1 MAKVAIM
8 GYGTVG
14 SGVYDIIKTNSDKL
28 SRSAN
33 GESVDIKYILDIRD
47 FDDHPEKELFTKE
60 FNDILND
67 DEVSV
72 VAEVMGG
79 LHPAYEFTK
88 SLLEAGKSVVT
99 SNKELVATY
108 GTELLEIAR
117 GKNVN
122 YFFEASVGGGIPIIR
137 PMHQCLTANNI
148 LKIAGILNGTTNYI
162 LDQMIRKGKT
172 FETAL
177 KDAQN
182 NGFAER
188 NPAADIEGADAC
200 RKICILAS
208 LAFGKH
214 IYPEQVHTQGITK
227 ITLEDVAYAAAWG
240 GVIKLIGQV
249 KKLDNGKVEIVVAPM
264 FISHESQLSSVDDV
278 FNGILVRGDATGDVV
293 FYGKG
298 AGKLP
303 TASAVVAD
311 IIDCVKH
318 FKARK
323 YLYWD
328 DAQEGYVSPY
338 EDSVIS
344 VYIRAVSENDHKGL
358 RIAEKAFGKVKRLV
372 RSDAPESEFA
382 FVTEPKSV
390 MEINACCEAM
400 KDQGVEVL
408 SMIRLSDL

>member
-188 NPAADIEGADAC
+188 NPAADIEGHDAC
-200 RKICILAS
+200 RKIAILAS
-208 LAFGKH
+208 LASGKM
-214 IYPEQVHTQGITK
+214 IDYNDIDTDGITN
-227 ITLEDVAYAAAWG
+227 ITLDDVKYAAAMDS
-240 GVIKLIGQV
+240 VIKLIGYAQF
-249 KKLDNGKVEIVVAPM
+249 DENGKVYSIVSPM
-264 FISHESQLSSVDDV
+264 VIKNSSPLAGVDGV
-278 FNGILVRGDATGDVV
+278 FNAIMVTGDCVGDV
-293 FYGKG
+293 MFYGKG

-311 IIDCVKH
+311 VVDAVKHSDRSKKIFWEKPTENIMADINSKKFEYFVRTTDSAENVQKIFGKCEFVDNIID
-318 FKARK
+318 
-323 YLYWD
+323 
-328 DAQEGYVSPY
+328 
-338 EDSVIS
+338 
-344 VYIRAVSENDHKGL
+344 N
-358 RIAEKAFGKVKRLV
+358 
-372 RSDAPESEFA
+372 ESA
-382 FVTEPKSV
+382 FVTSPLTKS
-390 MEINACCEAM
+390 E
-400 KDQGVEVL
+400 VEEKL
-408 SMIRLSDL
+408 AKLSDVVANIRVMD

>member
-137 PMHQCLTANNI
+137 PLVSSITSDAVTEI
-148 LKIAGILNGTTNYI
+148 TGILNGTTNYMLTKMSEDG
-162 LDQMIRKGKT
+162 LDYDAVL
-172 FETAL
+172 E
-177 KDAQN
+177 DAQER
-182 NGFAER
+182 GYAER
-188 NPAADIEGADAC
+188 NPAADVEGHDAR
-200 RKICILAS
+200 RKIAILSS
-208 LAFGKH
+208 LAFGK
-214 IYPEQVHTQGITK
+214 YVDYEDVYTEGITK
-227 ITLEDVAYAAAWG
+227 ITSADFAYAKILG
-240 GVIKLIGQV
+240 SRIKLFGTS
-249 KKLDNGKVEIVVAPM
+249 KKKEDGS
-264 FISHESQLSSVDDV
+264 ISAMVCPVMITNEHPLFAVNDV
-278 FNGILVRGDATGDVV
+278 MNAILVRGESMGDLM
-293 FYGKG
+293 FYGAG

-311 IIDCVKH
+311 VVNAARNPKITEIEPYEPGKMTVSDHLKSTHSYFVRVKGSDANAVAES
-318 FKARK
+318 FKAK
-323 YLYWD
+323 QIV
-328 DAQEGYVSPY
+328 DAGIADEFGLVTAEWAENEFDALCENYPVV
-338 EDSVIS
+338 SVI
-344 VYIRAVSENDHKGL
+344 
-358 RIAEKAFGKVKRLV
+358 RL
-372 RSDAPESEFA
+372 A
-382 FVTEPKSV
+382 K
-390 MEINACCEAM
+390 
-400 KDQGVEVL
+400 
-408 SMIRLSDL
+408 

>member
-188 NPAADIEGADAC
+188 NPAADIEGHDAC
-200 RKICILAS
+200 RKIAILAS
-208 LAFGKH
+208 LASGKM
-214 IYPEQVHTQGITK
+214 IDYNDIDTDGITN
-227 ITLEDVAYAAAWG
+227 ITLDDVKYAAAMDS
-240 GVIKLIGQV
+240 VIKLIGYAQF
-249 KKLDNGKVEIVVAPM
+249 DENGKVYSIVSPM
-264 FISHESQLSSVDDV
+264 VIKNSSPLAGVDGV
-278 FNGILVRGDATGDVV
+278 FNAIMVTGDCVGDV
-293 FYGKG
+293 MFYGKG

-311 IIDCVKH
+311 VVDAVKHSDRSKKIFWEKPAENIMADIDSKKFEYFVRTTDSAENVQKIFGQCEFVDNIID
-318 FKARK
+318 
-323 YLYWD
+323 
-328 DAQEGYVSPY
+328 
-338 EDSVIS
+338 
-344 VYIRAVSENDHKGL
+344 N
-358 RIAEKAFGKVKRLV
+358 
-372 RSDAPESEFA
+372 ESA
-382 FVTEPKSV
+382 FVTSPLTKS
-390 MEINACCEAM
+390 E
-400 KDQGVEVL
+400 VEEKL
-408 SMIRLSDL
+408 AKLSDVVANIRVMD

>member
-188 NPAADIEGADAC
+188 NPAADIEGHDAC
-200 RKICILAS
+200 RKIAILAS
-208 LAFGKH
+208 LASGKM
-214 IYPEQVHTQGITK
+214 IDYNDIDTDGITN
-227 ITLEDVAYAAAWG
+227 ITLDDVKYAAAMDS
-240 GVIKLIGQV
+240 VIKLIGYAQF
-249 KKLDNGKVEIVVAPM
+249 DENDKVYSIVSPM
-264 FISHESQLSSVDDV
+264 VIKNSSPLAGVDGV
-278 FNGILVRGDATGDVV
+278 FNAIMVTGDCVGDV
-293 FYGKG
+293 MFYGKG

-311 IIDCVKH
+311 VVDAVKHSDRSKKIFWEKPTENIMADIDSKKFEYFVRTTDSAENVQKIFGKCEFVDNIID
-318 FKARK
+318 
-323 YLYWD
+323 
-328 DAQEGYVSPY
+328 
-338 EDSVIS
+338 
-344 VYIRAVSENDHKGL
+344 N
-358 RIAEKAFGKVKRLV
+358 
-372 RSDAPESEFA
+372 ESA
-382 FVTEPKSV
+382 FVTSPLTKS
-390 MEINACCEAM
+390 E
-400 KDQGVEVL
+400 VEDNL
-408 SMIRLSDL
+408 AKLSDVVANIRVMD

>member
-188 NPAADIEGADAC
+188 NPAADIEGHDAC
-200 RKICILAS
+200 RKIAILAS
-208 LAFGKH
+208 LASGKM
-214 IYPEQVHTQGITK
+214 IDYNDIDTDGITN
-227 ITLEDVAYAAAWG
+227 ITLDDVKYAAAMDS
-240 GVIKLIGQV
+240 VIKLIGYAQF
-249 KKLDNGKVEIVVAPM
+249 DENGKVYSIVSPM
-264 FISHESQLSSVDDV
+264 VIKNSSPLAGVDGV
-278 FNGILVRGDATGDVV
+278 FNAIMVTGECVGDVM

-311 IIDCVKH
+311 VVDAVKHSDRSKKIFWEKPTENIMADIDSKKFEYFVRTTDSAENVQKIFGKCEFVDNIID
-318 FKARK
+318 
-323 YLYWD
+323 
-328 DAQEGYVSPY
+328 
-338 EDSVIS
+338 
-344 VYIRAVSENDHKGL
+344 N
-358 RIAEKAFGKVKRLV
+358 
-372 RSDAPESEFA
+372 ESA
-382 FVTEPKSV
+382 FVTSPLTKS
-390 MEINACCEAM
+390 E
-400 KDQGVEVL
+400 VEEKL
-408 SMIRLSDL
+408 AKLSDVVANIRVMD

>member
-188 NPAADIEGADAC
+188 NPAADIEGHDAC
-200 RKICILAS
+200 RKIAILAS
-208 LAFGKH
+208 LASAKM
-214 IYPEQVHTQGITK
+214 IDYNDIDTEGITN
-227 ITLEDVAYAAAWG
+227 ITLDDVKYAAAMDS
-240 GVIKLIGQV
+240 VIKLIGYAQF
-249 KKLDNGKVEIVVAPM
+249 DEEGKVYSIVSPM
-264 FISHESQLSSVDDV
+264 VIKNSSPLAGVDGV
-278 FNGILVRGDATGDVV
+278 FNAIMVTGDCVGDV
-293 FYGKG
+293 MFYGKG

-311 IIDCVKH
+311 VVDAVKHSDRSKKIFWEKPVENIMADKDSKKFAYFVRTTDSAENVQKIFGKCEFVDNIID
-318 FKARK
+318 
-323 YLYWD
+323 
-328 DAQEGYVSPY
+328 
-338 EDSVIS
+338 
-344 VYIRAVSENDHKGL
+344 N
-358 RIAEKAFGKVKRLV
+358 
-372 RSDAPESEFA
+372 ESA
-382 FVTEPKSV
+382 FVTSPLTKS
-390 MEINACCEAM
+390 E
-400 KDQGVEVL
+400 VEEKL
-408 SMIRLSDL
+408 AKLSDVVANIRVMD

>member
-60 FNDILND
+60 FN
-67 DEVSV
+67 
-72 VAEVMGG
+72 
-79 LHPAYEFTK
+79 EFTP

-188 NPAADIEGADAC
+188 NPAADIEGHDAC
-200 RKICILAS
+200 RKIAILAS
-208 LAFGKH
+208 LASGKM
-214 IYPEQVHTQGITK
+214 IDYNDIDTDGITN
-227 ITLEDVAYAAAWG
+227 ITLDDVKYAAAMDS
-240 GVIKLIGQV
+240 VIKLIGYAQF
-249 KKLDNGKVEIVVAPM
+249 DENGKVYSIVSPM
-264 FISHESQLSSVDDV
+264 VIKNSSPLAGVDGV
-278 FNGILVRGDATGDVV
+278 FNAIMVTGDCVGDV
-293 FYGKG
+293 MFYGKG

-311 IIDCVKH
+311 VVDAVKHGDRRTKIVWAKPAENRRAEIDSMKFEYFVRTTDSAEYVQKIFGKCEFVDNIID
-318 FKARK
+318 
-323 YLYWD
+323 
-328 DAQEGYVSPY
+328 
-338 EDSVIS
+338 
-344 VYIRAVSENDHKGL
+344 N
-358 RIAEKAFGKVKRLV
+358 
-372 RSDAPESEFA
+372 ESA
-382 FVTEPKSV
+382 FVTSPLTKS
-390 MEINACCEAM
+390 E
-400 KDQGVEVL
+400 VEEKL
-408 SMIRLSDL
+408 AKLSDVVANIRVMD

>member
-122 YFFEASVGGGIPIIR
+122 YFFEPSVGGGIPIIR

-188 NPAADIEGADAC
+188 NPAADIEGHDAC
-200 RKICILAS
+200 RKIAILAS
-208 LAFGKH
+208 LASGKM
-214 IYPEQVHTQGITK
+214 IDYNDIDTDGITN
-227 ITLEDVAYAAAWG
+227 ITLDDVKYAAAMDS
-240 GVIKLIGQV
+240 VIKLIGYAQF
-249 KKLDNGKVEIVVAPM
+249 DENGKVYSIVSPM
-264 FISHESQLSSVDDV
+264 VIKNSSPLAGVDGV
-278 FNGILVRGDATGDVV
+278 FNAIMVTGDCVGDV
-293 FYGKG
+293 MFYGKG

-311 IIDCVKH
+311 VVDAVKHSDRSKKIFWEKPTENIMADINSKKFEYFVRTTDSAENVQKIFGKCEFVDNIID
-318 FKARK
+318 
-323 YLYWD
+323 
-328 DAQEGYVSPY
+328 
-338 EDSVIS
+338 
-344 VYIRAVSENDHKGL
+344 N
-358 RIAEKAFGKVKRLV
+358 
-372 RSDAPESEFA
+372 ESA
-382 FVTEPKSV
+382 FVTSPLTKS
-390 MEINACCEAM
+390 E
-400 KDQGVEVL
+400 VEEKL
-408 SMIRLSDL
+408 AKLSDVVANIRVMD

>member
-188 NPAADIEGADAC
+188 NPAADIEGHDAC
-200 RKICILAS
+200 RKIAILAS
-208 LAFGKH
+208 LASGKM
-214 IYPEQVHTQGITK
+214 IDYNDIDTDGITN
-227 ITLEDVAYAAAWG
+227 ITLDDVKYAAAMDS
-240 GVIKLIGQV
+240 VIKLIGYAQF
-249 KKLDNGKVEIVVAPM
+249 DENGKVYSIVSPM
-264 FISHESQLSSVDDV
+264 VIKNSSPLAGVDGV
-278 FNGILVRGDATGDVV
+278 FNAIMVTGDCVGDV
-293 FYGKG
+293 MFYGKG

-311 IIDCVKH
+311 VVDAVKHSDRSKKIFWEKPTENIMADIDSKKFEYFVRTTDSAENVQKIFGKCEFVDNIID
-318 FKARK
+318 
-323 YLYWD
+323 
-328 DAQEGYVSPY
+328 
-338 EDSVIS
+338 
-344 VYIRAVSENDHKGL
+344 N
-358 RIAEKAFGKVKRLV
+358 
-372 RSDAPESEFA
+372 ESA
-382 FVTEPKSV
+382 FVTSPLTKS
-390 MEINACCEAM
+390 E
-400 KDQGVEVL
+400 VEDNL
-408 SMIRLSDL
+408 AKLSDVVANIRVMD

>member
-182 NGFAER
+182 
-188 NPAADIEGADAC
+188 EGHDAC
-200 RKICILAS
+200 RKIAILAS
-208 LAFGKH
+208 LASGKM
-214 IYPEQVHTQGITK
+214 IDYNDIDTDGITD
-227 ITLEDVAYAAAWG
+227 ITLDDVKYAAAMDS
-240 GVIKLIGQV
+240 VIKLIGYAQF
-249 KKLDNGKVEIVVAPM
+249 DENGKVYSIVSPM
-264 FISHESQLSSVDDV
+264 VIKNSSPLAGVDGV
-278 FNGILVRGDATGDVV
+278 FNAIMVTGDCVGDV
-293 FYGKG
+293 MFYGKG

-311 IIDCVKH
+311 VVDAVKHSDRSKKIFWEKPAENIMADIDSKKFEYFVRTTDSAENVQKIFGKCEFVDNIID
-318 FKARK
+318 
-323 YLYWD
+323 
-328 DAQEGYVSPY
+328 
-338 EDSVIS
+338 
-344 VYIRAVSENDHKGL
+344 N
-358 RIAEKAFGKVKRLV
+358 
-372 RSDAPESEFA
+372 ESA
-382 FVTEPKSV
+382 FVTSPLTKS
-390 MEINACCEAM
+390 E
-400 KDQGVEVL
+400 VEEKL
-408 SMIRLSDL
+408 AKLSDVVANIRVMD

>member
-188 NPAADIEGADAC
+188 NPAADIEGHDAC
-200 RKICILAS
+200 RKIAILAS
-208 LAFGKH
+208 LASGKM
-214 IYPEQVHTQGITK
+214 IDYNDIDTDGITN
-227 ITLEDVAYAAAWG
+227 ITLDDVKYAAAMDS
-240 GVIKLIGQV
+240 VIKLIGYAQF
-249 KKLDNGKVEIVVAPM
+249 DENGKVYSIVSPM
-264 FISHESQLSSVDDV
+264 VIKNSSPLAGVDGV
-278 FNGILVRGDATGDVV
+278 FNAIMVTGDCVGDV
-293 FYGKG
+293 MFYGKG

-311 IIDCVKH
+311 VVDAVKHSDRSKTSFWEKPAGNIMADINSKKFEYFVRTTDSAENVQKIFGKCEFVDNIID
-318 FKARK
+318 
-323 YLYWD
+323 
-328 DAQEGYVSPY
+328 
-338 EDSVIS
+338 
-344 VYIRAVSENDHKGL
+344 N
-358 RIAEKAFGKVKRLV
+358 
-372 RSDAPESEFA
+372 ESA
-382 FVTEPKSV
+382 FVTSPLTKS
-390 MEINACCEAM
+390 E
-400 KDQGVEVL
+400 VEEKL
-408 SMIRLSDL
+408 AKLSDVVANIRVMD

>member
-188 NPAADIEGADAC
+188 NPAADIEGHDAC
-200 RKICILAS
+200 RKIAILAS
-208 LAFGKH
+208 LASGKM
-214 IYPEQVHTQGITK
+214 IDYNDIDTDGITN
-227 ITLEDVAYAAAWG
+227 ITLDDVKYAAAMDS
-240 GVIKLIGQV
+240 VIKLIGHAQF
-249 KKLDNGKVEIVVAPM
+249 DENGKVYSIVSPM
-264 FISHESQLSSVDDV
+264 VIKNSSPLAGVDGV
-278 FNGILVRGDATGDVV
+278 FNAIMVTGDCVGDV
-293 FYGKG
+293 MFYGKG

-311 IIDCVKH
+311 VVDAVKHSDRSKKIFWEKPTENIMADIDSKKFEYFVRTTDSAENVQKIFGKCEFVDNIID
-318 FKARK
+318 
-323 YLYWD
+323 
-328 DAQEGYVSPY
+328 
-338 EDSVIS
+338 
-344 VYIRAVSENDHKGL
+344 N
-358 RIAEKAFGKVKRLV
+358 
-372 RSDAPESEFA
+372 ESA
-382 FVTEPKSV
+382 FVTSPLTKS
-390 MEINACCEAM
+390 E
-400 KDQGVEVL
+400 VEEKL
-408 SMIRLSDL
+408 AKLSDVVANIRVMD

>member
-28 SRSAN
+28 SRSAH

-188 NPAADIEGADAC
+188 NPAADIEGHDAC
-200 RKICILAS
+200 RKIAILAS
-208 LAFGKH
+208 LASGKM
-214 IYPEQVHTQGITK
+214 IDYNDIDTDGITN
-227 ITLEDVAYAAAWG
+227 ITLDDVKYAAAMDS
-240 GVIKLIGQV
+240 VIKLIGYAQF
-249 KKLDNGKVEIVVAPM
+249 DENGKVYSIVSPM
-264 FISHESQLSSVDDV
+264 VIKNSSPLAGVDGV
-278 FNGILVRGDATGDVV
+278 FNAIMVTGDCVGDV
-293 FYGKG
+293 MFYGKG

-311 IIDCVKH
+311 VVDAVKHSDRSKKIFWEKPSENIMADIDSKKFEYFVRTTDSAENVQKIFGKCEFVDNIID
-318 FKARK
+318 
-323 YLYWD
+323 
-328 DAQEGYVSPY
+328 
-338 EDSVIS
+338 
-344 VYIRAVSENDHKGL
+344 N
-358 RIAEKAFGKVKRLV
+358 
-372 RSDAPESEFA
+372 ESA
-382 FVTEPKSV
+382 FVTSPLTKS
-390 MEINACCEAM
+390 E
-400 KDQGVEVL
+400 VEEKL
-408 SMIRLSDL
+408 AKLSDVVANIRVMD

>member
-188 NPAADIEGADAC
+188 NPAADIEGHDAC
-200 RKICILAS
+200 RKIAILAS
-208 LAFGKH
+208 LASGKM
-214 IYPEQVHTQGITK
+214 IDYNDIDTDGITN
-227 ITLEDVAYAAAWG
+227 ITLDDVKYAAALDS
-240 GVIKLIGQV
+240 VIKLIGYAQF
-249 KKLDNGKVEIVVAPM
+249 DENGKVYSIVSPM
-264 FISHESQLSSVDDV
+264 VIKNSSPLAGVDGV
-278 FNGILVRGDATGDVV
+278 FNAIMVTGDCVGDV
-293 FYGKG
+293 MFYGKG

-311 IIDCVKH
+311 VVDAVKHSDRSKKIFWEKPTENIMADIDSKKFEYFVRTTDSAENVQKIFGKCEFVDNIID
-318 FKARK
+318 
-323 YLYWD
+323 
-328 DAQEGYVSPY
+328 
-338 EDSVIS
+338 
-344 VYIRAVSENDHKGL
+344 N
-358 RIAEKAFGKVKRLV
+358 
-372 RSDAPESEFA
+372 ESA
-382 FVTEPKSV
+382 FVTSPLTKS
-390 MEINACCEAM
+390 E
-400 KDQGVEVL
+400 VEEKL
-408 SMIRLSDL
+408 AKLSDVVANIRVMD

>member
-188 NPAADIEGADAC
+188 NPAADIEGHDAC
-200 RKICILAS
+200 RKIAILAS
-208 LAFGKH
+208 LASGKM
-214 IYPEQVHTQGITK
+214 IDYNDIDTDGITN
-227 ITLEDVAYAAAWG
+227 ITLDDVKYAAAMDS
-240 GVIKLIGQV
+240 VIKLIGYSQF
-249 KKLDNGKVEIVVAPM
+249 DENGKVYSIVSPM
-264 FISHESQLSSVDDV
+264 VIKNSSPLAGVDGV
-278 FNGILVRGDATGDVV
+278 FNAIMVTGDCVGDV
-293 FYGKG
+293 MFYGKG

-311 IIDCVKH
+311 VVDAVKHSDRSKKIFWEKPTENIMADIDSKKFEYFVRTTDSAENVQKIFGKCEFVDNIID
-318 FKARK
+318 
-323 YLYWD
+323 
-328 DAQEGYVSPY
+328 
-338 EDSVIS
+338 
-344 VYIRAVSENDHKGL
+344 N
-358 RIAEKAFGKVKRLV
+358 
-372 RSDAPESEFA
+372 ESA
-382 FVTEPKSV
+382 FVTSPLTKS
-390 MEINACCEAM
+390 E
-400 KDQGVEVL
+400 VEEKL
-408 SMIRLSDL
+408 AKLSDVVANIRVMD